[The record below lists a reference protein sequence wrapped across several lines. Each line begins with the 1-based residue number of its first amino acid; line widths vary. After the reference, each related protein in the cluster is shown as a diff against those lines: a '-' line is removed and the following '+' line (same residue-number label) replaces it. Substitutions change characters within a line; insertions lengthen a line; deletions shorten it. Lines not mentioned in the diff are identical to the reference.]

1 MYKTVEEDT
10 GDMDEETLD
19 QALVQECWPGDS
31 LATASGEDLAMVL
44 GLEVGLEVLAMD
56 MVVLVMAVAITTS
69 RTPQRRIQQ

>member
-10 GDMDEETLD
+10 GDMDEETLG

-31 LATASGEDLAMVL
+31 LATALGEDLAMAL
-44 GLEVGLEVLAMD
+44 GLEVLAMD
-56 MVVLVMAVAITTS
+56 MVVLVMVVAITTS